1 VSGCSSSDI
10 NVHPA
15 DNTSSSFSLT
25 ANCYIA
31 HHIKMNPLPPYP
43 FTPAPIPAVFPK
55 DTVDPSV
62 AAEQEK
68 IRAELDSRLTRWT
81 GPSENLGGLG
91 EKESGIPGNGWWMED
106 IGGKGVAEWGGLAF
120 DILFKLRNY
129 KDYK

>member
-1 VSGCSSSDI
+1 LLHRTPHQDEPTASI
-10 NVHPA
+10 
-15 DNTSSSFSLT
+15 SLHT
-25 ANCYIA
+25 GSY
-31 HHIKMNPLPPYP
+31 
-43 FTPAPIPAVFPK
+43 
-55 DTVDPSV
+55 PSV